1 MLSKCAAAVV
11 FYGKGDEGWKRAV
24 DTDLLKSKAYRR
36 DKLPLP
42 QLTYLSAPATAEK
55 TEMIELEEPNLV
67 NGLDG
72 FSESSA
78 KALVDILQAV

>member
-1 MLSKCAAAVV
+1 MLSQCAVALV

-24 DTDLLKSKAYRR
+24 DTDLLKSKAHRG
-36 DKLPLP
+36 DKPPLL
-42 QLTYLSAPATAEK
+42 QLTYLSAPASAEK

-78 KALVDILQAV
+78 KVLLDILEAA